1 MNRISFAAKLTYGMG
16 SMLYAV
22 KDAAFG
28 MFVLLYYTQVLGLS
42 GSLTGLA
49 IFLSVLWDAV
59 SDPMVGAWS
68 DRLET
73 SWGRRHPMMIAAT
86 LPLGLSFVMLFHPID
101 AVIGTQG
108 PLFLWLLGSVLLLR
122 TFLTVFI
129 IPHSAMG
136 AEITDDYEERTS
148 IVSFRTNLGWIAGTT
163 LPALSL
169 AAFFGST
176 DGQDGRF
183 IVENYHYYGWAS
195 FCVVL
200 VAGAISILGSRQFI
214 PRLIE
219 VASRGAPTPGFLGM
233 VRDTLDTLKNANFRR
248 IIVFEIA
255 VGGTMGILG
264 ALNMIAWTYFWELT
278 VEQIAILSVAALLA
292 VAMMFPGM
300 SRLSQRFEKQALL
313 KISVIGLV
321 INTAWFVPSRLLG
334 WLPENG
340 TQLLF
345 ALVFIQW
352 MISAALMILRTVS
365 LHSIM
370 ADLADEY
377 ELQTGRRQEGVFFAA
392 AAFALKFVMGFGYV
406 IGGPLLDFVGL
417 QAGVA
422 PGDASPEALLGI
434 GIAIGPMI
442 ALLLLVPWWM
452 TSQIDVSRAG
462 LKAVHD
468 ELGFGE
474 SAPAADS

>member
-1 MNRISFAAKLTYGMG
+1 MNRIGFAAKFTYGMG

-22 KDAAFG
+22 KDAAFAT
-28 MFVLLYYTQVLGLS
+28 FVLLYYTQVLGLS

-49 IFLSVLWDAV
+49 IFLSVLWDAI
-59 SDPMVGAWS
+59 SDPMIGAWS
-68 DRLET
+68 DRLNT
-73 SWGRRHPMMIAAT
+73 RWGRRHPMLVVGTI
-86 LPLGLSFVMLFHPID
+86 PLGLSFVMLFQPID

-108 PLFLWLLGSVLLLR
+108 PLFLWLLGSVLFLR
-122 TFLTVFI
+122 TFLTIFI

-136 AEITDDYEERTS
+136 AELSDDYEERTS

-169 AAFFGST
+169 AAFFGT
-176 DGQDGRF
+176 IDGQDGRF
-183 IVENYHYYGWAS
+183 VVENYHHYGWAS

-200 VAGAISILGSRQFI
+200 VAAGISIQGSRQFI

-219 VASRGAPTPGFLGM
+219 VAGRGAPTPGFLGM
-233 VRDTLDTLKNANFRR
+233 VRDALDTLKNANFRR

-278 VEQIAILSVAALLA
+278 VGQIALLSVAALLA
-292 VAMMFPGM
+292 VGLMFPGM
-300 SRLSQRFEKQALL
+300 SWFAGRWEKQSLL
-313 KISVIGLV
+313 KISVVGLV
-321 INTAWFVPSRLLG
+321 INTVWFVPSRLLG

-340 TQLLF
+340 THLLF
-345 ALVFIQW
+345 TFVFVHT
-352 MISAALMILRTVS
+352 MIGAALMILRTVS
-365 LHSIM
+365 LHSII

-392 AAFALKFVMGFGYV
+392 AAFAMKFVMGFGYV
-406 IGGPLLDFVGL
+406 IGGPLLDIIGL
-417 QAGVA
+417 HAGVA
-422 PGDASPEALLGI
+422 PGEASPQALLGI
-434 GIAIGPMI
+434 GIAIGPVI

-452 TSQIDVSRAG
+452 TSRIDVSREAHE
-462 LKAVHD
+462 AVH
-468 ELGFGE
+468 EGLAFAGATSAAE
-474 SAPAADS
+474 S